1 MGFLF
6 ISLQTVAQPQD
17 TAWTTGYQGII
28 SNSVPRF
35 DRSSFTDST
44 IAINYGVSKD
54 NYGVGRIDFFSKI
67 TLQRKSST
75 NLPVDST
82 LINGFGF
89 GTLSSNNNNERF
101 YSFFKSLNTS
111 NKNTISLFRLGVGYN
126 VQDTLF
132 TVDIAKKWGTPQ
144 MKLLGNQLF
153 VVAADQ
159 TSGQGDGTDTILIRV
174 YNHRGSLI
182 NEKKHFPLDSTQAS
196 GAITAPKNIIY
207 LTLGIFQHPTNPD
220 AFILPYSLFNQ
231 NLFQV
236 VSKTSLDTLKSY
248 PIPYP
253 LLFRNNYFS
262 VFFTNFQANSDGFTM
277 TGYVDKAH
285 FINGQYLPSDMQ
297 GLLYRGNW
305 QGDSLELR
313 NFGSPFADERSY
325 AYSSSIGHNQQ
336 YLSTSTPWADF
347 RVNGRENRQV
357 VIYRWNQFGS
367 DSITL
372 FGNQNHVASDLYA
385 DTNGDLFIIGTYNE
399 WAGLD
404 SNYVWL
410 SKIPA
415 FAIKLI
421 EEGTLHTKLHLYPN
435 PAINS
440 LSISNWPDQWP
451 PEVDYQILGLGGRK
465 IQCGKIRSQHAL
477 SIHTIP
483 AGSYIL
489 QLSYKGEQ
497 HNVLWLKQ

>member
-1 MGFLF
+1 MKILYLSLDLEWAITFRIHYIPWILVKVG
-6 ISLQTVAQPQD
+6 ISANEAT
-17 TAWTTGYQGII
+17 
-28 SNSVPRF
+28 
-35 DRSSFTDST
+35 
-44 IAINYGVSKD
+44 
-54 NYGVGRIDFFSKI
+54 
-67 TLQRKSST
+67 RKPT
-75 NLPVDST
+75 
-82 LINGFGF
+82 
-89 GTLSSNNNNERF
+89 
-101 YSFFKSLNTS
+101 
-111 NKNTISLFRLGVGYN
+111 
-126 VQDTLF
+126 
-132 TVDIAKKWGTPQ
+132 
-144 MKLLGNQLF
+144 F

-159 TSGQGDGTDTILIRV
+159 TSGQGAGTDTILIRV

-196 GAITAPKNIIY
+196 GAITAPKNIIN
-207 LTLGIFQHPTNPD
+207 LTLGILQHPTNPD

-253 LLFRNNYFS
+253 LLVRNNYFS

-325 AYSSSIGHNQQ
+325 AYSSSIEHNQQ

-372 FGNQNHVASDLYA
+372 FGNHNHVASDIYA
-385 DTNGDLFIIGTYNE
+385 DKNGDLFIIGTYNE

-410 SKIPA
+410 CKIPA
-415 FAIKLI
+415 FAINLI
-421 EEGTLHTKLHLYPN
+421 EEGTVQTKLHLYPN
-435 PAINS
+435 PAIHS

-451 PEVDYQILGLGGRK
+451 LEVDYQILGLGGRK
-465 IQCGKIRSQHAL
+465 MQNGKIRFHQPL
-477 SIHTIP
+477 SILTIP

-489 QLSYKGEQ
+489 QLSYQGEQ
-497 HNVLWLKQ
+497 HNVLWVKQ